1 MTPKEQLVLEFIKA
15 YIKRHKVSPS
25 YEVMA
30 KALGMKA
37 KSNLHRYVLK
47 LERDGFV
54 VRRPKKF
61 YGVRVVDRSVDEVV
75 SL

>member
-1 MTPKEQLVLEFIKA
+1 MTPKEKLILEFIQA
-15 YIKRHKVSPS
+15 YIRKHGVSPS

-47 LERDGFV
+47 LEGMGLV
-54 VRRPKKF
+54 VRRPRKF
-61 YGVRVVDRSVDEVV
+61 YGVKVVDRSVDEVV

>member
-1 MTPKEQLVLEFIKA
+1 M
-15 YIKRHKVSPS
+15 SPS

-47 LERDGFV
+47 VEGMGLV
-54 VRRPKKF
+54 VRRPRKF
-61 YGVRVVDRSVDEVV
+61 YGVKVVDRSVDEVV

>member
-1 MTPKEQLVLEFIKA
+1 MTPKEKLILEFIQA
-15 YIKRHKVSPS
+15 YIRRHGVSPS

-30 KALGMKA
+30 KALGMRA

-47 LERDGFV
+47 LEKDGFV

-75 SL
+75 NL

>member
-1 MTPKEQLVLEFIKA
+1 MTPKEKLILEFIQA
-15 YIKRHKVSPS
+15 YIRRHGVSPS

-61 YGVRVVDRSVDEVV
+61 YGVKVVDRSVNEVV
-75 SL
+75 KL